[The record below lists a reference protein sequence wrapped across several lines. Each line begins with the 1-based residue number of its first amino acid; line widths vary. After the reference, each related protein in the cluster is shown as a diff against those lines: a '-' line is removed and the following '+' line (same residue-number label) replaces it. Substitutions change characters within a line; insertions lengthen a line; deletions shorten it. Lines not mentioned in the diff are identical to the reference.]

1 MWGPEGAQCGVQR
14 VPSVGSRGCPVWG
27 PEGAQCGVLRVPSVG
42 YWTIFPQEETMDAEE
57 FLKEAVVM
65 KHVRGVMYG

>member
-1 MWGPEGAQCGVQR
+1 M
-14 VPSVGSRGCPVWG
+14 WG